1 MPIRSRKLALLLR
14 THPHLSLHR
23 FSFGALLLCLILALR
38 MLQLLCLLLLRLELL
53 LLLVL
58 LLLLLLLLLLVL
70 LLQKPPDDAVVR
82 ELGRLQVA
90 IQSVPSRQRIL
101 DMGGHYCL
109 LSLFMMS
116 LTHHCPKTREPLI
129 WRVLCPGVTFSGRE
143 QGGIISTCRQALHFV
158 ADARIL
164 HCGSLGIGTCHA
176 KRRSLGCS

>member
-14 THPHLSLHR
+14 THPHLSLHC

-53 LLLVL
+53 LLLLLVL
-58 LLLLLLLLLLVL
+58 LLLLLL
-70 LLQKPPDDAVVR
+70 QKTPDDAVVR
-82 ELGRLQVA
+82 ELGRQQVA

-129 WRVLCPGVTFSGRE
+129 LHVLCPGVTFSGRE